1 MRPHSRQLT
10 VKALR
15 GHVAGMLSLRQSL
28 SCLLVIA
35 VSAVAEDSPHPLEIL
50 QKECISCHTE
60 AKRKGGL
67 LIDSRES
74 LIEGGDTGVAIVPG
88 KAAESLLVELLYP
101 DAEMHMPPKGQLDPR
116 QIAAMEQWINEGAKW
131 DDDLWAKLNLPEK
144 IEVTRGTLP
153 ESYHPILAIALSPD
167 RKLLAVGRGSAID
180 WYRIEPGETGKTE
193 TKVEYA
199 GTSPG
204 HADAVQSL
212 DFSPDGK
219 QLVSGGFR
227 SLRFW
232 DPAAPERS
240 VREITEPFLGRQ
252 TAVVFLPDG
261 KRILVADS
269 VPSQIGRLHEI
280 TLSPEKVVTFDTAH
294 RDSIFTIALSADGK
308 QYATSSADKLITIRD
323 TAQHKIVTRLEG
335 HTGYVMA
342 ATFSPEGDRIAT
354 AGDDE
359 EIKVWE
365 IKSGKKTGSFA
376 SARSGPLYALTW
388 LVDPA
393 NGKKK
398 AEEKDAKKAAEIN
411 TDLIVAIPESGK
423 PAAFTELKEHEGEQR
438 STGAKERA
446 FDKVESSL
454 FAFAFDAQ
462 SLWSFAGGEDGKL
475 YVWDDKGKLKQTLE
489 PPAPKDESNPV
500 VSMTK

>member
-1 MRPHSRQLT
+1 M
-10 VKALR
+10 
-15 GHVAGMLSLRQSL
+15 MSLRQSL
-28 SCLLVIA
+28 FFFLAIA
-35 VSAVAEDSPHPLEIL
+35 VTAVAEDLPEPLAIL
-50 QKECISCHTE
+50 QKECIGCHTE

-67 LIDSRES
+67 RIDSRKS

-88 KAAESLLVELLYP
+88 KATESLLVELLYP
-101 DAEMHMPPKGQLDPR
+101 DAEMHMPPKGQLNPR
-116 QIAAMEQWINEGAKW
+116 QISSIEQWINDGAKW
-131 DDDLWAKLNLPEK
+131 DDDLWARLNLPEK
-144 IEVTRGTLP
+144 IEVARGTLP
-153 ESYHPILAIALSPD
+153 DIYHPILAIALSPNG
-167 RKLLAVGRGSAID
+167 KLLAVGRGSAID
-180 WYRIEPGETGKTE
+180 WYRIEPDATGKAE

-219 QLVSGGFR
+219 LLVSGGFR

-232 DPAAPERS
+232 DPSAPGS
-240 VREITEPFLGRQ
+240 PVREINEPFLGRQ

-261 KRILVADS
+261 KKLLVADS

-280 TLSPEKVVTFDTAH
+280 TLSPEKVVSFDTAH
-294 RDSIFTIALSADGK
+294 RDSIFAIALRADGK

-323 TAQHKIVTRLEG
+323 STKHEIVTRLEG

-342 ATFSPEGDRIAT
+342 AAFSPEGDRIAT
-354 AGDDE
+354 GGDDE

-365 IKSGKKTGSFA
+365 IKTGKKTGSFA

-388 LVDPA
+388 MVDPA

-411 TDLIVAIPESGK
+411 TDLIIAIPESGK

-438 STGAKERA
+438 STGAKERS

-454 FAFAFDAQ
+454 FAFAFDTS
-462 SLWSFAGGEDGKL
+462 SLWAFGGGEDGKL
-475 YVWDDKGKLKQTLE
+475 YVWDAKGKLKQTLE
-489 PPAPKDESNPV
+489 PPTPKDETNPV
-500 VSMTK
+500 ASRSE

>member
-1 MRPHSRQLT
+1 
-10 VKALR
+10 
-15 GHVAGMLSLRQSL
+15 
-28 SCLLVIA
+28 
-35 VSAVAEDSPHPLEIL
+35 
-50 QKECISCHTE
+50 
-60 AKRKGGL
+60 
-67 LIDSRES
+67 
-74 LIEGGDTGVAIVPG
+74 
-88 KAAESLLVELLYP
+88 
-101 DAEMHMPPKGQLDPR
+101 MHMPSKGQLDPR
-116 QIAAMEQWINEGAKW
+116 QIEAMETWINEGAKW

-144 IEVTRGTLP
+144 IEITRGALP
-153 ESYHPILAIALSPD
+153 ESYQPVLAVALSPD
-167 RKLLAVGRGSAID
+167 RELLAIGRGSSIN
-180 WYRIEPGETGKTE
+180 WYRIEPGEAGKTE
-193 TKVEYA
+193 SKVVYA

-204 HADAVQSL
+204 HDDAVQSL
-212 DFSPDGK
+212 NFSPDGK

-232 DPAAPERS
+232 DPSAPAS
-240 VREITEPFLGRQ
+240 PVREINEPFLGRQ
-252 TAVVFLPDG
+252 TAVAFLPDG

-280 TLSPEKVVTFDTAH
+280 TLAPEKVVTFDTAH
-294 RDSIFTIALSADGK
+294 RDSIFAIALSADGK
-308 QYATSSADKLITIRD
+308 HYATSSADKLITIRD
-323 TAQHKIVTRLEG
+323 TAEHGIVTRLEG

-354 AGDDE
+354 GGDDE

-423 PAAFTELKEHEGEQR
+423 PAAFTELKEHQGEQR

-446 FDKVESSL
+446 FDKVESAL
-454 FAFAFDAQ
+454 FAFAFDPD
-462 SLWSFAGGEDGKL
+462 SHWSFAGGEDGNL

-489 PPAPKDESNPV
+489 PPAPKADANPV
-500 VSMTK
+500 ASKSQ